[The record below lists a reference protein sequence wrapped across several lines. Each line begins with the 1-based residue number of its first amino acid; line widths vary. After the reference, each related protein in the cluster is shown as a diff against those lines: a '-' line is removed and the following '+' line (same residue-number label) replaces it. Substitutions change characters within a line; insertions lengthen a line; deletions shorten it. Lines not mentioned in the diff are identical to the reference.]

1 MSIYKRGPNR
11 YEVRLYRAGIPKAWI
26 VHGTKRQAE
35 NFEAARKL
43 EFEAIGPT
51 EYRTAPGFSNFCL
64 GRYRVYAEARLKA
77 KTWRNRQYQIATLVG
92 FFGQKPLDRITSA
105 DVERFQ
111 HERLLTVGAVKVNDD
126 TKVLR
131 AILRYAVEQGVPARV
146 PAFRALP
153 ERKKSGRVKVWTA
166 AEVEKL
172 YMAIQAT
179 SPRLL
184 GMVVVML
191 NTGLRAGEVLALEW
205 TAVDLDRG
213 LLLIYPNEDWQPKN
227 GEPREVPIGRAA
239 LPWLSGPRASK
250 RWVFP
255 ASRRAPGAKT
265 ISRYVGW
272 PQKAFDRAV
281 KLAGIGGSPHV
292 CRHTFASH
300 FLPAQPDLF
309 LLAKVMGHSHTRVT
323 ALYAHLLPDH
333 LERARDAVCFPAP
346 LALAD
351 GASRHDPDTLS
362 VSSRGKTGK
371 RRQ

>member
-1 MSIYKRGPNR
+1 MSIYKRGANR
-11 YEVRLYRAGIPKAWI
+11 YEVRLYRRGIPKAWI
-26 VHGTKRQAE
+26 VHGTRRQAE
-35 NFEAARKL
+35 SFETARRL
-43 EFEAIGPT
+43 ELEAIGPT
-51 EYRTAPGFSNFCL
+51 EYRTAPGFSEFCL
-64 GRYRVYAEARLKA
+64 GRYRVYAEARLKSG
-77 KTWRNRQYQIATLVG
+77 TWRNRQYQIATLVE

-146 PAFRALP
+146 PTFRALP
-153 ERKKSGRVKVWTA
+153 ERKTSGRVKVWTA
-166 AEVEKL
+166 TEVNKL
-172 YMAIQAT
+172 YAAIQARC
-179 SPRLL
+179 PRLL

-239 LPWLSGPRASK
+239 LPWLSGERASK

-255 ASRRAPGAKT
+255 ASRRAPGAKA
-265 ISRYVGW
+265 IARYVVW
-272 PQKAFDRAV
+272 PQKSFARALT
-281 KLAGIGGSPHV
+281 LAGIGGSPHV

-300 FLPAQPDLF
+300 FLAAQPDLF

-333 LERARDAVCFPAP
+333 LERARNAVHFPAP
-346 LALAD
+346 LGVLGSAAK
-351 GASRHDPDTLS
+351 HDPDTLS
-362 VSSRGKTGK
+362 GGNPGNTSKKG
-371 RRQ
+371 Q